1 MASRTNVNPMEL
13 TTTRVIDDQRV
24 LCEIESHGALFN
36 SERTLV
42 QFSLNYD
49 NGHVAHYILTH
60 HETKLEKIADL
71 VIHYGLMV
79 VEGKF
84 ISKRG
89 MGHVKKFGS
98 YAAKMDLNSKITDW
112 LDNNVWSHVGLDKY
126 YYTNMATQKIVFEGP
141 VKASGGVELVK
152 VQ

>member
-1 MASRTNVNPMEL
+1 MANRTNVDPMKL

-24 LCEIESHGALFN
+24 LCEIENHGALFN

-49 NGHVAHYILTH
+49 NGHVGHYILTH
-60 HETKLEKIADL
+60 HETKLEKLADL
-71 VIHYGLMV
+71 VVHYGLMV
-79 VEGKF
+79 IENKL
-84 ISKRG
+84 IPKRG
-89 MGHVKKFGS
+89 MGQVEKFGL
-98 YAAKMDLNSKITDW
+98 YAAKIDLNSKIVGW
-112 LDNNVWSHVGLDKY
+112 LDDNVWSYVGLDKY

-141 VKASGGVELVK
+141 VKASGDIELVK